1 MGRQVVAGKSEASKK
16 NKENGKN
23 RKNSVAFHRWSMAFT
38 VFSCLLTAGGAL
50 FSCAESVSESPR
62 KVVIELF
69 GAMERNERAE
79 LAGVVDI
86 AALMEPRQ
94 YDYALNLEKPRV
106 FTSPQEIFA
115 DLTDSGLTK
124 QTWFKYQRIVGDEE
138 ISGDTAYVDVSFVDK
153 ETGKQTFNKFGVR
166 KIGQVWRIFSFRTLV
181 APQDEAH

>member
-1 MGRQVVAGKSEASKK
+1 MGRQVVAGKSGTSRKIE
-16 NKENGKN
+16 
-23 RKNSVAFHRWSMAFT
+23 KNSGVLHRRNMAFT
-38 VFSCLLTAGGAL
+38 VMFCLLIAGGAL
-50 FSCAESVSESPR
+50 FSCAESASESPR

-79 LAGVVDI
+79 LAGVLDI
-86 AALMEPRQ
+86 AALMAPRQ

-124 QTWFKYQRIVGDEE
+124 QTWFKYQRVVGDEE

-153 ETGKQTFNKFGVR
+153 ETGKRTFNKFGVR
-166 KIGQVWRIFSFRTLV
+166 KVGQLWRIFSFRTLV
-181 APQDEAH
+181 APPESKQ